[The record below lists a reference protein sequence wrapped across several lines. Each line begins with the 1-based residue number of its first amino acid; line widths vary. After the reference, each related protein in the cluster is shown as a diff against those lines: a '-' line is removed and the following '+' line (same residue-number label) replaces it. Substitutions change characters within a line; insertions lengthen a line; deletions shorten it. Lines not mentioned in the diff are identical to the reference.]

1 MLLNLCRIKIL
12 KRFLNEMVLT
22 SVNNLRSIC
31 LSFLEARIDFF
42 MSIIRWLQNTLRYKF
57 PCSSFPHRRLY
68 FTFPL
73 RSLPRSLSLS
83 KITIDYPSRSLR
95 NVRKDFILLARTLR
109 RCLLRGRNILIIRL
123 MRAVL
128 L

>member
-1 MLLNLCRIKIL
+1 MFLNLCRIKIL

-57 PCSSFPHRRLY
+57 PGSSFPHRRLY
-68 FTFPL
+68 FTLPL
-73 RSLPRSLSLS
+73 WSLPRSLSLS
-83 KITIDYPSRSLR
+83 KITIDYTSRSLR
-95 NVRKDFILLARTLR
+95 NVRKDFILLARTLC